1 MDDPPAAD
9 LLRARRAPPHTSTA
23 MAHPHVSIPPLC
35 LWTQLY
41 AAPGAIAT
49 VRATAETAVPARG
62 TGNANVPGSMTFSFA
77 ARAIRDRS
85 QQYAAPQTNATL
97 T

>member
-1 MDDPPAAD
+1 
-9 LLRARRAPPHTSTA
+9 

-49 VRATAETAVPARG
+49 VRATAGTAGG
-62 TGNANVPGSMTFSFA
+62 TAGGTSGGTAGGSSGMTFSFA
-77 ARAIRDRS
+77 AHAIRDRS
-85 QQYAAPQTNATL
+85 QQYAAPQTSATL